1 MMRLKFLS
9 VLALMAACAPT
20 VPDSRTIDEDATVTQ
35 TDFPETS
42 AVETEPAQP
51 GLADIELCDAKD
63 YRHLIGAVAAQQ
75 SFPEGPE
82 FRVYS
87 VNDIITQE
95 YLPNRTNVV
104 VTMEGLVFRV
114 YCG

>member
-20 VPDSRTIDEDATVTQ
+20 VPDQRVIEEDVLENTS
-35 TDFPETS
+35 DFPE
-42 AVETEPAQP
+42 ANAIEPEPSEP

-75 SFPEGPE
+75 NFPEGPE